1 MTNTILLPI
10 SSKPS
15 IPTIRNAFLTR
26 CLVSGVSP
34 MVLRT
39 KSSESVTTVPTPRSL
54 LISLPPPPL
63 LILLL
68 LLLRA
73 SPRLLLPRTSPR
85 LLLLRTGLRLILLRT
100 GPRLILPKASPRL
113 PLLITSLLPRLPRA
127 SLRPLLLTTSL
138 LPRLPR
144 ASLRPLLLTTSLPP
158 RLLIPPRIT
167 TPRSTET
174 EMMRILRN
182 LALPRLR
189 PLLSPRGRFS
199 Y

>member
-138 LPRLPR
+138 
-144 ASLRPLLLTTSLPP
+144 PP